1 MTMMRSILVVVV
13 AAWLGGCGQNN
24 AANLLC
30 AFCNDDSQCG
40 GNPCFQ
46 DTSGQ
51 RFCGAPC
58 DSCPTGFSCQPLAG
72 TDGKVLMTC
81 FPSNESC
88 LTTPGPNQ
96 GGNGPTGGNGDMAVA
111 PAPPADLAGVPNP
124 VGGIPLGGPVGPT
137 GGTVDRLFF
146 GFTGDTRPDQCGTAY
161 PTQIINNIYTQ
172 MKSAGVEF
180 AIDQGDHMFNCGSDF
195 NAAHAQMSLYV
206 QAAALLGKTV
216 FLTMGNHECSYSS
229 TSLCS
234 VNSSYG
240 TNPNYTAFMDALKP
254 ISTKPY
260 YRFDV
265 QTQSGLA
272 VFLSVA
278 DDAWDAAE
286 QSWLT
291 AQLTDADAHAKYTF
305 VSKHHPDGNTDHPE
319 FQQIY
324 NLVRQHK
331 YTLFLTGHSHLYKR
345 QPTDPRAVV
354 MGIGGAPLAG
364 SNFNG
369 YGTAVQG
376 TDDRIYVTVYD
387 QATGNVRDKF
397 DVGPQ

>member
-1 MTMMRSILVVVV
+1 MTFLRTALV
-13 AAWLGGCGQNN
+13 AAAVAMAVGGCG
-24 AANLLC
+24 ADKAGNLIC

-46 DTSGQ
+46 DVSGQ

-72 TDGKVLMTC
+72 TGGKVVMTC
-81 FPSNESC
+81 FPDNESC
-88 LTTPGPNQ
+88 QDTPGPNQ
-96 GGNGPTGGNGDMAVA
+96 SGGGASDMAV
-111 PAPPADLAGVPNP
+111 PPGPPPDFAGVPNP
-124 VGGIPLGGPVGPT
+124 VGGIPVGGPVGPT

-146 GFTGDTRPDQCGTAY
+146 GFTGDTRPDQCGSAY
-161 PTQIINNIYTQ
+161 PTQIIDNIFTQ
-172 MKSAGVEF
+172 MKTAGVQF
-180 AIDQGDHMFNCGSDF
+180 ALDQGDHMFNCGSDF
-195 NAAHAQMSLYV
+195 NGAHDQMNLYV
-206 QAAALLGKTV
+206 QAAGLLGKTV
-216 FLTMGNHECSYSS
+216 FMTMGNHECSNSS
-229 TSLCS
+229 QTLCS
-234 VNSSYG
+234 ANPYG

-254 ISTKPY
+254 VSAKPY

-265 QTQSGLA
+265 QTNTGLA

-278 DDAWDAAE
+278 DDAWSAE
-286 QSWLT
+286 QQTWLT
-291 AQLTDADAHAKYTF
+291 QQLTDADAHAKYTF

-324 NLVRQHK
+324 DLVRQHK

-345 QPTDPRAVV
+345 QKDDARALV

-369 YGTAVQG
+369 YGTAIQG

-397 DVGPQ
+397 DVPPQ